1 MTNSPCTAC
10 SWSPERERNCSY
22 ESDVKLFHASRNRGI
37 WSIGSNL
44 ILKDRGPM
52 HRTYEVFNAH
62 LVRESTTIPVP
73 TVIGSWKENR
83 RTFILMKRIPGEA
96 LREAW
101 PKLSL
106 KEKESIAKETADYI
120 SQLRGLQHQKI
131 QGIGGRPIYSNL
143 LFPYKR
149 NDNPFPPHGPFAS
162 DDELWAD
169 MGLGIKNTF
178 PKTMNEDLRRVMPPA
193 KPYTFTHCNLA
204 IENIMVQDGKVTGIL
219 DWECS
224 GYYPVWWEYVCTSA
238 ATSQEDQEWKALLR
252 KQMRDYTR
260 ARDWWS
266 TYCIVCNDVNLE
278 TEEDDQSERLI
289 RGETQSEANV
299 DTDSDGITESV
310 RRNSF

>member
-1 MTNSPCTAC
+1 MTNNPCTAC
-10 SWSPERERNCSY
+10 SWSSERQRNCSY
-22 ESDVKLFHASRNRGI
+22 ESDVKLVHASRNRGI
-37 WSIGSNL
+37 WAIGSSL

-83 RTFILMKRIPGEA
+83 RTFILMKRIPGES
-96 LREAW
+96 LRELW
-101 PKLSL
+101 PRLSL
-106 KEKESIAKETADYI
+106 KEKESIAKQTADYI
-120 SQLRGLQHQKI
+120 SQLRGLQNQKI
-131 QGIGGRPIYSNL
+131 QGVGGRPIYSSL

-149 NDNPFPPHGPFAS
+149 ADNPFPPHGPFSS

-169 MGLGIKNTF
+169 MGLGITNNH
-178 PKTMNEDLRRVMPPA
+178 PKSMNEDLRRVMPPGR
-193 KPYTFTHCNLA
+193 PYTFTHCNLA
-204 IENIMVQDGKVTGIL
+204 IENIMVEDGKVTGIL

-266 TYCIVCNDVNLE
+266 TYCM
-278 TEEDDQSERLI
+278 TEKDDESERLI
-289 RGETQSEANV
+289 RDDTQSERMA
-299 DTDSDGITESV
+299 DSDSDGSIEV
-310 RRNSF
+310 ERRYSF